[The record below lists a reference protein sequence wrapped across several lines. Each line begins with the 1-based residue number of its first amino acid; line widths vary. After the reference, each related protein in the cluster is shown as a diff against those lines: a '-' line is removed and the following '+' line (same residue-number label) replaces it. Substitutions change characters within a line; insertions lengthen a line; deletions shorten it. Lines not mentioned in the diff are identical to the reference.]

1 MVFPTAEE
9 VRQCLWGFEIEVL
22 REEECRMALA
32 AGGTKQAHLITVIAR
47 RTSRSVEDTGLV

>member
-9 VRQCLWGFEIEVL
+9 VQQCLSGFEIEVL
-22 REEECRMALA
+22 REEEFRMVLA

-47 RTSRSVEDTGLV
+47 RSSVRDSGP